1 MFLVI
6 SSGNKQYVV
15 KYGQIV
21 ALDRLSSEVEVGSTI
36 DIPVLF
42 DSSSQNKSSV
52 KAKVVE
58 HTRGPKKVIFKFK
71 SKSNYKRKYGHRDNL
86 TLVQIE
92 GDFLQA
98 SKNLQKTQSKSK
110 SVQASKKNKSQKEA
124 SQEKQN
130 SQPQTQSIDTA
141 QKPEN

>member
-15 KYGQIV
+15 KYGQIL
-21 ALDRLSSEVEVGSTI
+21 ALDRLSSRAEVGSTI

-52 KAKVVE
+52 KAKVVK
-58 HTRGPKKVIFKFK
+58 HVRGPKKVIFKFK

-92 GDFLQA
+92 GEFLQV
-98 SKNLQKTQSKSK
+98 SKNPQKTQSKNK
-110 SVQASKKNKSQKEA
+110 SVQATKENKNQEKV

-130 SQPQTQSIDTA
+130 
-141 QKPEN
+141 PESKT